1 MLTVDTASF
10 NPSQI
15 RSAIDAKLTD
25 DGITPK
31 LIGYHFL
38 LDVIAKTVF
47 AETTKKAF
55 ADAVEKSCD
64 AFDIE
69 KTTALQAMR
78 YATILAHEKNPKR
91 PSTSKAYVMTI
102 AEEIKSECNS
112 DLNESDLNE
121 KETEA

>member
-1 MLTVDTASF
+1 MLTTDTASI
-10 NPSQI
+10 NPLRM

-38 LDVIAKTVF
+38 LDVIAKVVF
-47 AETTKKAF
+47 ADTTKMAF
-55 ADAVEKSCD
+55 ANAVEKSCD

-69 KTTALQAMR
+69 KTSALQAMR
-78 YATILAHEKNPKR
+78 YATILAHEKNPER

-102 AEEIKSECNS
+102 AEEIKSEFNN
-112 DLNESDLNE
+112 DLDE